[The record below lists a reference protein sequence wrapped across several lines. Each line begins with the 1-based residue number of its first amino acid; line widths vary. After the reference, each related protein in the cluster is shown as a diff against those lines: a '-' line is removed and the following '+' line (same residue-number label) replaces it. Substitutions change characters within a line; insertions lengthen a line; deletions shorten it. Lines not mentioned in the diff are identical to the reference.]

1 MAKDMKDNLIKVVIC
16 DDHAIFRE
24 GIKTALRTCED
35 IVVIGEAEN
44 GMRLLQELK
53 HVTPDIILLDINMPV
68 MDGFATLP
76 QLKKLY
82 PEIKVIVLSWNN
94 DMTWV
99 TSMMNLGANSY
110 LTKDDESANIIDAI
124 KTCYTRE
131 FYMNELTEKGI
142 KFGLGKTK
150 PTTLPVTKFEAEK
163 SLEEDEEEVEVPT
176 KSVWKRIGKGILF
189 AIIALS
195 VLALIYFGITSLK
208 DHMNF
213 IEEFSLGNKTAEF

>member
-189 AIIALS
+189 AVIALS

>member
-1 MAKDMKDNLIKVVIC
+1 
-16 DDHAIFRE
+16 
-24 GIKTALRTCED
+24 
-35 IVVIGEAEN
+35 
-44 GMRLLQELK
+44 
-53 HVTPDIILLDINMPV
+53 
-68 MDGFATLP
+68 
-76 QLKKLY
+76 
-82 PEIKVIVLSWNN
+82 
-94 DMTWV
+94 
-99 TSMMNLGANSY
+99 
-110 LTKDDESANIIDAI
+110 
-124 KTCYTRE
+124 
-131 FYMNELTEKGI
+131 MNELTEKGI

-189 AIIALS
+189 AVIALS

>member
-1 MAKDMKDNLIKVVIC
+1 MKKELIKVVIC

-24 GIKTALRTCED
+24 GIKAALRTSED
-35 IVVIGEAEN
+35 IIVIGEAEN

-76 QLKKLY
+76 QIKKLY

-110 LTKDDESANIIDAI
+110 LTKDDESENIIEAI
-124 KTCYTRE
+124 KTCYSKE

-142 KFGLGKTK
+142 KFGLTRSK
-150 PTTLPVTKFEAEK
+150 PATIPVTKFEQ
-163 SLEEDEEEVEVPT
+163 EEIEQEVEVSVGKP
-176 KSVWKRIGKGILF
+176 VWKRVVKGIIF
-189 AIIALS
+189 AAIALS
-195 VLALIYFGITSLK
+195 VLAAIYFGWDAIKNNMSFLQ
-208 DHMNF
+208 D
-213 IEEFSLGNKTAEF
+213 FSIVNKTSEF

>member
-1 MAKDMKDNLIKVVIC
+1 MAKDMKKELIKVVIC

-24 GIKTALRTCED
+24 GIKAALRTSED

-76 QLKKLY
+76 QIKKLY

-110 LTKDDESANIIDAI
+110 LTKDDESANIIEAI
-124 KTCYTRE
+124 KTCYSKE

-142 KFGLGKTK
+142 KFGLTRSK
-150 PTTLPVTKFEAEK
+150 PAPIPVTKFEQEVAEA
-163 SLEEDEEEVEVPT
+163 DEEEAESTSKP
-176 KSVWKRIGKGILF
+176 VWKRVGKGILF
-189 AIIALS
+189 AAIALGF
-195 VLALIYFGITSLK
+195 LAAIYFGWNALQQNTDFLQDFSIGTKTS
-208 DHMNF
+208 
-213 IEEFSLGNKTAEF
+213 EF

>member
-1 MAKDMKDNLIKVVIC
+1 MKKELIKVVIC

-24 GIKTALRTCED
+24 GIKAALRTSED
-35 IVVIGEAEN
+35 IIVIGEAEN

-76 QLKKLY
+76 QIKKLY

-110 LTKDDESANIIDAI
+110 LTKDDESENIIEAI
-124 KTCYTRE
+124 KTCYSKE

-142 KFGLGKTK
+142 KFGLTRSK
-150 PTTLPVTKFEAEK
+150 PATIPVTKFEQ
-163 SLEEDEEEVEVPT
+163 EEIEQEVEVSVGKP
-176 KSVWKRIGKGILF
+176 VWKRVVKGIFF
-189 AIIALS
+189 AAIALS
-195 VLALIYFGITSLK
+195 VLAAIYFGWDAIKNNMSFLQ
-208 DHMNF
+208 D
-213 IEEFSLGNKTAEF
+213 FSIVNKTSEF

>member
-1 MAKDMKDNLIKVVIC
+1 MKDNLIKVVIC

-189 AIIALS
+189 AVIALS
-195 VLALIYFGITSLK
+195 VLSLIYFGMTALK

-213 IEEFSLGNKTAEF
+213 IEDFSLGNRTAEF

>member
-1 MAKDMKDNLIKVVIC
+1 MKDNLIKVVIC

-110 LTKDDESANIIDAI
+110 LTKDDESANIIEAI

-150 PTTLPVTKFEAEK
+150 PTSLPVTKFEAEK
-163 SLEEDEEEVEVPT
+163 SLEEEEEEVDVPT

-189 AIIALS
+189 AVIALS
-195 VLALIYFGITSLK
+195 VLALIYFGIMSLK

>member
-1 MAKDMKDNLIKVVIC
+1 MKKNLIKVVIC

-24 GIKTALRTCED
+24 GIKAALRTSED
-35 IVVIGEAEN
+35 IIVIGEAEN

-82 PEIKVIVLSWNN
+82 PDIKVIVLSWNN

-110 LTKDDESANIIDAI
+110 LTKDDESENIIEAI
-124 KTCYTRE
+124 KTCYTKE

-142 KFGLGKTK
+142 KFGLTRSK
-150 PTTLPVTKFEAEK
+150 PSSLPVTKFEQEVDP
-163 SLEEDEEEVEVPT
+163 EVTEEEVDNKP
-176 KSVWKRIGKGILF
+176 VWKRVVKGFVF

-195 VLALIYFGITSLK
+195 VLAALYFGWSAIKDNLGFLQDLTFNSKTS
-208 DHMNF
+208 
-213 IEEFSLGNKTAEF
+213 EF

>member
-150 PTTLPVTKFEAEK
+150 PTSLPVTKFEAEK
-163 SLEEDEEEVEVPT
+163 SLEEEEEEVDVPT

-189 AIIALS
+189 AVIALS

>member
-1 MAKDMKDNLIKVVIC
+1 MKDNLIKVVIC

-150 PTTLPVTKFEAEK
+150 PTSLPVTKFEAEK
-163 SLEEDEEEVEVPT
+163 SLEEEEEEVDVPT

-189 AIIALS
+189 AVIALS

>member
-1 MAKDMKDNLIKVVIC
+1 MKDNLIKVVIC

-189 AIIALS
+189 AVIALS

>member
-1 MAKDMKDNLIKVVIC
+1 MKDNLIKVVIC

-189 AIIALS
+189 AVIALS

-213 IEEFSLGNKTAEF
+213 IEDFSLGNKTAEF

>member
-110 LTKDDESANIIDAI
+110 LTKDDESANIIEAI

-189 AIIALS
+189 AVIALS

>member
-1 MAKDMKDNLIKVVIC
+1 MKDNLIKVVIC